1 MNRKSF
7 DEESYKNLN
16 IQNKEQN
23 IPNNMIGSLF
33 LMNNMD
39 VQTDS
44 SSIVH
49 LIINLKYV
57 IDMIDITIFFFF
69 LENIVLGKNTEEA
82 CNCVVGLTNEV
93 NVELINNGDRWI
105 TYIFKLIEVV
115 GDTQSIELNIPSKE
129 ILINSNSIQSTKV

>member
-23 IPNNMIGSLF
+23 ISNSMIGSSF
-33 LMNNMD
+33 SMNNMNM
-39 VQTDS
+39 QTDS
-44 SSIVH
+44 SSIVY
-49 LIINLKYV
+49 LLINLKYNRY
-57 IDMIDITIFFFF
+57 DRYMTIFFFP
-69 LENIVLGKNTEEA
+69 ENVVLGKNTEEA
-82 CNCVVGLTNEV
+82 CNCVIGMTNEV

-129 ILINSNSIQSTKV
+129 ILINSNSTQSTKV

>member
-69 LENIVLGKNTEEA
+69 
-82 CNCVVGLTNEV
+82 
-93 NVELINNGDRWI
+93 
-105 TYIFKLIEVV
+105 
-115 GDTQSIELNIPSKE
+115 
-129 ILINSNSIQSTKV
+129 